1 MDSDKFFG
9 KVDNLVQE
17 FKGKTMDETL
27 KVTIT
32 YTTGEKDVFKAT
44 LLFWA
49 NMLVAT
55 KNRKKYLYYQSH
67 LINLDHVVK
76 VQYEDLSLE
85 NNR

>member
-1 MDSDKFFG
+1 MDCNKFFN
-9 KVDNLVQE
+9 KVEGLVHE
-17 FKGKTMDETL
+17 FEGTRLDETL

-76 VQYEDLSLE
+76 VQYEGLSLE

>member
-1 MDSDKFFG
+1 MDCNKFFN
-9 KVDNLVQE
+9 KVEGLVQDFE
-17 FKGKTMDETL
+17 GNRLDETL

-55 KNRKKYLYYQSH
+55 KNRKKYLYYKSH